1 MPHLFGQ
8 RVKIVLNQYSF
19 IIALDCLGFKACP
32 SHAIS
37 SKEVKYS
44 CHTRRPSIDLKCQPK
59 GDQAML
65 LTRKASYGL
74 IAVKHLTEQPRA
86 SSFSANDQRT
96 FMDFPI

>member
-1 MPHLFGQ
+1 VPHLFGR
-8 RVKIVLNQYSF
+8 RVNIVLNQYSF
-19 IIALDCLGFKACP
+19 IVALDCLGFKACP

-37 SKEVKYS
+37 KEVKCS

-59 GDQAML
+59 SDQAML

-74 IAVKHLTEQPRA
+74 IAVKHLTEQPRE
-86 SSFSANDQRT
+86 SSFSAKDQRT